1 MANTSEQKVDA
12 PKGGK
17 IGIIIGIIVII
28 LLLVIVII
36 LLLTK
41 GSSGVKEEVQEEKR
55 SVVITEDNAADAIKE
70 LVETKDEEV
79 APETSYY
86 SATMNYEWRFPDGDS
101 PSSNA
106 YVENNTDNTT
116 PVYFDLFLAENE
128 NEAIYNSPVIPV
140 GSNLSGFSLSK
151 KLDAGSYDCV
161 CIYHL
166 VDDEQNT
173 LSTLRVKVKVIV
185 EQ

>member
-1 MANTSEQKVDA
+1 MANTSEQRNDS

-17 IGIIIGIIVII
+17 ILVYVGIVVII
-28 LLLVIVII
+28 LLLVVII
-36 LLLTK
+36 VLLLSRNSNT
-41 GSSGVKEEVQEEKR
+41 GKEEVQEEKR

-70 LVETKDEEV
+70 MVEAKDEEV
-79 APETSYY
+79 TPETSYY
-86 SATMNYEWRFPDGDS
+86 SATMNYEWRFPTGDS

-106 YVENNTDNTT
+106 YVENNTDNST
-116 PVYFDLFLAENE
+116 PVYFDLFLAEDE

-140 GSNLSGFSLSK
+140 GSSLSGFSLSK

-161 CIYHL
+161 CVYHL

-173 LSTLRVKVKVIV
+173 LSTLRVKVTVIV
-185 EQ
+185 EE